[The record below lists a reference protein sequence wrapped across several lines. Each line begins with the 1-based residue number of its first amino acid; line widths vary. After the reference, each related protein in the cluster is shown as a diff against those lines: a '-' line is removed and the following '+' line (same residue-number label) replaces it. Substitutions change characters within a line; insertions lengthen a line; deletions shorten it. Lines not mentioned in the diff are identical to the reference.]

1 MPDGSG
7 WVESGPT
14 GREKRAEPGKAAG
27 RKQYILRGVQ
37 ELEQDEGQ
45 ENLPG
50 CVCVCVSV
58 CADAHVGLH
67 ECCADRA

>member
-37 ELEQDEGQ
+37 EQELEQDEGQ

-50 CVCVCVSV
+50 CVCVCVCV
-58 CADAHVGLH
+58 C
-67 ECCADRA
+67 

>member
-50 CVCVCVSV
+50 CVCVCVCV
-58 CADAHVGLH
+58 
-67 ECCADRA
+67 